1 VGAKGWNIIAAT
13 LGTIAGVISGMAI
26 LMSGLTQ
33 VNAIAFLGAVAATA
47 CGAAWL
53 VAAFMGE

>member
-1 VGAKGWNIIAAT
+1 
-13 LGTIAGVISGMAI
+13 
-26 LMSGLTQ
+26 MSGLTQ

-47 CGAAWL
+47 CGVAWL